1 MREEERVQ
9 REIQK
14 AIDAAEKEEKILK
27 KAMEEAR
34 RQIESANEEERLQ
47 FEAKLQDLQDK
58 LTAAEEKNKRALSM
72 AQQTRSGHVYVIS
85 NIGSFGEN
93 IYKIGMT
100 RRLEPK
106 DRVTE
111 LGDASVP
118 FSFDIHAMIYSTDAP
133 TLEKTLHKK
142 FVNNQVNKVNPRK
155 EFFNVTLAD
164 IRNMIDEMGIE
175 AHWTM
180 TAEAKEYY
188 ESQAMVKPLEFVEEE
203 YQEEDL

>member
-1 MREEERVQ
+1 
-9 REIQK
+9 
-14 AIDAAEKEEKILK
+14 
-27 KAMEEAR
+27 
-34 RQIESANEEERLQ
+34 
-47 FEAKLQDLQDK
+47 
-58 LTAAEEKNKRALSM
+58 M
-72 AQQTRSGHVYVIS
+72 AQQTRSGHVYIIS

-142 FVNNQVNKVNPRK
+142 FVNNQVNKINPRK
-155 EFFNVTLAD
+155 EFFDVTLTD
-164 IRNMIDEMGIE
+164 IRKTIEEMEIE
-175 AHWTM
+175 AHWTI

-188 ESQAMVKPLEFVEEE
+188 ESKAMIKPLAFIEEQYEEE
-203 YQEEDL
+203 NLEE